1 MVLYERINRCAVGG
15 KAGYFVGFGNDDL
28 SVKDVVIGIVAMVD
42 NEREID
48 HKTAGGAMAVGAG
61 IGLVG
66 RNAVVGQKLRV
77 ALTVDDDAPTGA
89 LHVGSDIEPPAHEVQ
104 VVILHG
110 VRINRDRGGEN
121 RPIGVFRV
129 VFAPM
134 NERQECY

>member
-1 MVLYERINRCAVGG
+1 MVLYERVNHCAVGG
-15 KAGYFVGFGNDDL
+15 KTGYFVGFGNDDL

-110 VRINRDRGGEN
+110 VWINRDRGGEN
-121 RPIGVFRV
+121 RPVGVFRV

>member
-1 MVLYERINRCAVGG
+1 MVLYERVNRSAVGG

-28 SVKDVVIGIVAMVD
+28 SVKDVVIGIVAAVD
-42 NEREID
+42 DEREVY

-66 RNAVVGQKLRV
+66 RNAVVGQKLSV
-77 ALTVDDDAPTGA
+77 ALTVDDDAPAGA

-104 VVILHG
+104 VVVLHG
-110 VRINRDRGGEN
+110 VWINRDRGGEN
-121 RPIGVFRV
+121 RSVGVFRV

>member
-1 MVLYERINRCAVGG
+1 MVLYERVNRSAVGG

-28 SVKDVVIGIVAMVD
+28 SVKDVVIGIVAAVD
-42 NEREID
+42 DEREID

-77 ALTVDDDAPTGA
+77 ALTVDDDAPAGA
-89 LHVGSDIEPPAHEVQ
+89 LHVGSDIEPPTHEVQ
-104 VVILHG
+104 VVVLHG

-121 RPIGVFRV
+121 RPVGVFRV

>member
-89 LHVGSDIEPPAHEVQ
+89 FHVGSDIEPPAHEVQ